1 MTHTAWLA
9 VWLNVCTRK
18 DEFTNLSNVISLIHV
33 QGYPFHPFFIDL
45 LNKCIKYISE
55 KQLPVNLQI
64 TRIHKISSITPFPF
78 EYGEI

>member
-1 MTHTAWLA
+1 MVSSLIKC
-9 VWLNVCTRK
+9 VYKNI

-55 KQLPVNLQI
+55 KQLNQQLNLQI
-64 TRIHKISSITPFPF
+64 TKIHKISSITPFPF
-78 EYGEI
+78 KYGEI

>member
-33 QGYPFHPFFIDL
+33 QGYHFHPFFVDF
-45 LNKCIKYISE
+45 LNKYIKYISE
-55 KQLPVNLQI
+55 KQLNLQI
-64 TRIHKISSITPFPF
+64 TKIHKISSITPFPF
-78 EYGEI
+78 KYGEI

>member
-1 MTHTAWLA
+1 MVSSLIKC
-9 VWLNVCTRK
+9 VYKNI

-33 QGYPFHPFFIDL
+33 QGYHFHPFFVDF

-55 KQLPVNLQI
+55 KQLNLQI
-64 TRIHKISSITPFPF
+64 TKIHKISSITPFPF